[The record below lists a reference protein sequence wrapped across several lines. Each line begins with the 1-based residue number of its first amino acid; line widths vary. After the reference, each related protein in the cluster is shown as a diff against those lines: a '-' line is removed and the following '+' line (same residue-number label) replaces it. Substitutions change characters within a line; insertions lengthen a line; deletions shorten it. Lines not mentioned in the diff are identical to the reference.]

1 MNNTIKE
8 LYDGYKGE
16 LKALLISVNRGV
28 TAKGAPYLSFVF
40 QDKSGS
46 IDAKYWNVSEEMLH
60 RFRPGMLVNV
70 SGDVLSHQKQLQFRV
85 QKMQELEG
93 EDLSAYVKEGPFSQ
107 QELRDTIQIYVESI
121 ENTVMKSIVSSILQ
135 DCEKKFYEYPAATR
149 NHHDFFGGLA
159 THVVGM
165 LRLAEQLCRLYPML
179 DKDLLYSGVIL
190 HDVGKTV
197 ELSGTIVSEY
207 TTQGKLL
214 GHISIMHAEIW
225 DKAKQMGYEEKEEV
239 MLLRHMILSHHGV
252 YEYGSPV
259 LPMIPEAEMLHM
271 IDNID
276 ARMNTLQKSLEP
288 IESGEFTQRIF
299 ALENRSFYKSKYKEE
314 EKKDSDI

>member
-1 MNNTIKE
+1 MSSKIKE

-16 LKALLISVNRGV
+16 LKAMIISVNRGV

-46 IDAKYWNVSEEMLH
+46 IDAKYWNVSEELLR
-60 RFRPGMLVNV
+60 RFEPGMLVV
-70 SGDVLSHQKQLQFRV
+70 MSGDVLCHQKQLQFRV
-85 QKMQELEG
+85 QQMKELDETANVA
-93 EDLSAYVKEGPFSQ
+93 DYVKEGPVSQ
-107 QELRDTIQIYVESI
+107 QELRENIQLYVDDI
-121 ENTVMKSIVSSILQ
+121 TNTVMKQLVCGILQ
-135 DCEKKFYEYPAATR
+135 DHEKDFFEYPAATR
-149 NHHDFFGGLA
+149 NHHDFFSGLA
-159 THVVGM
+159 THVLGM
-165 LRLAEQLCRLYPML
+165 LQLAEQLCHLYPLL

-197 ELSGTIVSEY
+197 ELSGAIVSEY

-214 GHISIMHAEIW
+214 GHISIMQAEVLA
-225 DKAKQMGYEEKEEV
+225 KAKELGVEDSEET

-259 LPMIPEAEMLHM
+259 LPMVPEAEMLHM

-276 ARMNTLQKSLEP
+276 ARMNTLSKALEP
-288 IESGEFTQRIF
+288 VQDGGFTQRVF
-299 ALENRSFYKSKYKEE
+299 ALENRSFYKSRYKN
-314 EKKDSDI
+314 SDGK

>member
-1 MNNTIKE
+1 MSSKIKE

-16 LKALLISVNRGV
+16 LKAMIISVNRGV

-46 IDAKYWNVSEEMLH
+46 IDAKYWNVSEELLH
-60 RFRPGMLVNV
+60 RFEPGMLAVM
-70 SGDVLSHQKQLQFRV
+70 SGDVLCHQKQLQFRV
-85 QKMQELEG
+85 QQMKELDETA
-93 EDLSAYVKEGPFSQ
+93 DVADYVKEGPVSQ
-107 QELRDTIQIYVESI
+107 QELRENIQLYIDDI
-121 ENTVMKSIVSSILQ
+121 TNTVMKQLVCGILQ
-135 DCEKKFYEYPAATR
+135 DHEKDFFEYPAATR
-149 NHHDFFGGLA
+149 NHHDFFSGLA
-159 THVVGM
+159 THVLGM
-165 LRLAEQLCRLYPML
+165 LQLAEQLCHLYPLL

-197 ELSGTIVSEY
+197 ELSGAIVSEY

-214 GHISIMHAEIW
+214 GHISIMQAEVLA
-225 DKAKQMGYEEKEEV
+225 KAKELGVEDSEET

-259 LPMIPEAEMLHM
+259 LPMVPEAEMLHM

-276 ARMNTLQKSLEP
+276 ARMNTLSKALEP
-288 IESGEFTQRIF
+288 VQDGGFTQRVF
-299 ALENRSFYKSKYKEE
+299 ALENRSFYKSRYKN
-314 EKKDSDI
+314 SDGK

>member
-1 MNNTIKE
+1 MSNKIKD

-16 LKALLISVNRGV
+16 LKAMIISVNRGV

-46 IDAKYWNVSEEMLH
+46 IDAKYWNVSEELLH
-60 RFRPGMLVNV
+60 RFEPGMLVV
-70 SGDVLSHQKQLQFRV
+70 MSGDVLCHQKQLQFRV
-85 QKMQELEG
+85 QQMKELDETANVV
-93 EDLSAYVKEGPFSQ
+93 DYVKEGPVSQ
-107 QELRDTIQIYVESI
+107 QELRENIQLYVDDI
-121 ENTVMKSIVSSILQ
+121 TNTVMKQLVCGILQ
-135 DCEKKFYEYPAATR
+135 DHEKDFFEYPAATR
-149 NHHDFFGGLA
+149 NHHDFFSGLA
-159 THVVGM
+159 THVLGM
-165 LRLAEQLCRLYPML
+165 LQLAEQLCHLYPLL

-197 ELSGTIVSEY
+197 ELSGAIVSEY

-214 GHISIMHAEIW
+214 GHISIMQAEVLA
-225 DKAKQMGYEEKEEV
+225 KAKELGVEDSEET

-259 LPMIPEAEMLHM
+259 LPMVPEAEMLHM

-276 ARMNTLQKSLEP
+276 ARMNTLSKALEP
-288 IESGEFTQRIF
+288 VQDGGFTQRVF
-299 ALENRSFYKSKYKEE
+299 ALENRSFYKSRYKN
-314 EKKDSDI
+314 SDGK

>member
-1 MNNTIKE
+1 MSSKIKE

-16 LKALLISVNRGV
+16 LKAMIISVNRGV

-46 IDAKYWNVSEEMLH
+46 IDAKYWNVSEELLH
-60 RFRPGMLVNV
+60 RFEPGMLVV
-70 SGDVLSHQKQLQFRV
+70 MSGDVLCHQKQLQFRV
-85 QKMQELEG
+85 QQMKELDETANVA
-93 EDLSAYVKEGPFSQ
+93 DYVKEGPVSQ
-107 QELRDTIQIYVESI
+107 QELRENIQLYVDDI
-121 ENTVMKSIVSSILQ
+121 TNTVMKQLVCGILQ
-135 DCEKKFYEYPAATR
+135 DHEKDFFEYPAATR
-149 NHHDFFGGLA
+149 NHHDFFSGLA
-159 THVVGM
+159 THVLGM
-165 LRLAEQLCRLYPML
+165 LQLAEQLCHLYPLL

-197 ELSGTIVSEY
+197 ELSGAIVSEY

-214 GHISIMHAEIW
+214 GHISIMQAEVLA
-225 DKAKQMGYEEKEEV
+225 KAKELGVEDSEET

-259 LPMIPEAEMLHM
+259 LPMVPEAEMLHM

-276 ARMNTLQKSLEP
+276 ARMNTLSKALEP
-288 IESGEFTQRIF
+288 VQDGGFTQRVF
-299 ALENRSFYKSKYKEE
+299 ALENRSFYKSRYKN
-314 EKKDSDI
+314 SDGK

>member
-1 MNNTIKE
+1 MSSKIKE

-16 LKALLISVNRGV
+16 LKAMIISVNRGV

-46 IDAKYWNVSEEMLH
+46 IDAKYWNVSEELLH
-60 RFRPGMLVNV
+60 RFEPGMLVV
-70 SGDVLSHQKQLQFRV
+70 MSGDVLCHQKQLQFRV
-85 QKMQELEG
+85 QQMKELDETANVA
-93 EDLSAYVKEGPFSQ
+93 DYVKEGPVSQ
-107 QELRDTIQIYVESI
+107 QELRENIQLYIDDI
-121 ENTVMKSIVSSILQ
+121 TNTVMKQLVCGILQ
-135 DCEKKFYEYPAATR
+135 DHEKDFFEYPAATR
-149 NHHDFFGGLA
+149 NHHDFFSGLA
-159 THVVGM
+159 THVLGM
-165 LRLAEQLCRLYPML
+165 LQLAEQLCHLYPLL

-197 ELSGTIVSEY
+197 ELSGAIVSEY

-214 GHISIMHAEIW
+214 GHISIMQAEVLA
-225 DKAKQMGYEEKEEV
+225 KAKELGVEDSEET

-259 LPMIPEAEMLHM
+259 LPMVPEAEMLHM

-276 ARMNTLQKSLEP
+276 ARMNTLSKALEP
-288 IESGEFTQRIF
+288 VQDGGFTQRVF
-299 ALENRSFYKSKYKEE
+299 ALENRSFYKSRYKN
-314 EKKDSDI
+314 SDGK

>member
-1 MNNTIKE
+1 MSSKIKE

-16 LKALLISVNRGV
+16 LKAMIISVNRGV

-46 IDAKYWNVSEEMLH
+46 IDAKYWNVSEELLH
-60 RFRPGMLVNV
+60 RFEPGMLVV
-70 SGDVLSHQKQLQFRV
+70 MSGDVLCHQKQLQFRV
-85 QKMQELEG
+85 QQMKELDETA
-93 EDLSAYVKEGPFSQ
+93 DVADYVKEGPVSQ
-107 QELRDTIQIYVESI
+107 QELRENIQLYIDDI
-121 ENTVMKSIVSSILQ
+121 TNTVMKQLVCGILQ
-135 DCEKKFYEYPAATR
+135 DHEKDFFEYPAATR
-149 NHHDFFGGLA
+149 NHHDFFSGLA
-159 THVVGM
+159 THVLGM
-165 LRLAEQLCRLYPML
+165 LQLAEQLCHLYPLL

-197 ELSGTIVSEY
+197 ELSGAIVSEY

-214 GHISIMHAEIW
+214 GHISIMQAEVLA
-225 DKAKQMGYEEKEEV
+225 KAKELGVEDSEET

-259 LPMIPEAEMLHM
+259 LPMVPEAEMLHM

-276 ARMNTLQKSLEP
+276 ARMNTLSKALEP
-288 IESGEFTQRIF
+288 VQDGGFTQRVF
-299 ALENRSFYKSKYKEE
+299 ALENRSFYKSRYKN
-314 EKKDSDI
+314 SDGK

>member
-1 MNNTIKE
+1 MSSKIKE

-16 LKALLISVNRGV
+16 LKAMIISVNRGV

-46 IDAKYWNVSEEMLH
+46 IDAKYWNVSEELLH
-60 RFRPGMLVNV
+60 RFEPGMLVV
-70 SGDVLSHQKQLQFRV
+70 MSGDVLCHQKQLQFRV
-85 QKMQELEG
+85 QQMKELDETA
-93 EDLSAYVKEGPFSQ
+93 DVADYVKEGPVSQ
-107 QELRDTIQIYVESI
+107 QELRENIQLYIDDI
-121 ENTVMKSIVSSILQ
+121 TNTVMKQLVCGILQ
-135 DCEKKFYEYPAATR
+135 DHEKDFFEYPAATR
-149 NHHDFFGGLA
+149 NHHDFFSGLA
-159 THVVGM
+159 THVLGM
-165 LRLAEQLCRLYPML
+165 LQLAEQLCHLYPLL

-197 ELSGTIVSEY
+197 ELSGAIVSEY

-214 GHISIMHAEIW
+214 GHISIMQAEVLA
-225 DKAKQMGYEEKEEV
+225 KAKELCVEDSEET

-259 LPMIPEAEMLHM
+259 LPMVPEAEMLHM

-276 ARMNTLQKSLEP
+276 ARMNTLSKSLEP
-288 IESGEFTQRIF
+288 VQDGGFTQRVF
-299 ALENRSFYKSKYKEE
+299 ALENRSFYKSRYKN
-314 EKKDSDI
+314 SDGK

>member
-1 MNNTIKE
+1 MSSKIKE

-16 LKALLISVNRGV
+16 LKAMIISVNRGV

-46 IDAKYWNVSEEMLH
+46 IDAKYWNVSEELLH
-60 RFRPGMLVNV
+60 RFEPGMLVV
-70 SGDVLSHQKQLQFRV
+70 MSGDVLCHQKQLQFRV
-85 QKMQELEG
+85 QQMKELDETA
-93 EDLSAYVKEGPFSQ
+93 DVADYVKEGPVSQ
-107 QELRDTIQIYVESI
+107 QELRENIQLYIDDI
-121 ENTVMKSIVSSILQ
+121 TNTVMKQLVCGILQ
-135 DCEKKFYEYPAATR
+135 DHEKDFFEYPAATR
-149 NHHDFFGGLA
+149 NHHDFFSGLA
-159 THVVGM
+159 THVLGM
-165 LRLAEQLCRLYPML
+165 LQLAEQLCHLYPLL

-197 ELSGTIVSEY
+197 ELSGAIVSEY

-214 GHISIMHAEIW
+214 GHISIMQAEVLA
-225 DKAKQMGYEEKEEV
+225 KAKELGVEDSEET

-259 LPMIPEAEMLHM
+259 LPMVPEAEMLHM

-276 ARMNTLQKSLEP
+276 ARMNTLSKALEP
-288 IESGEFTQRIF
+288 VRDGGFTQRVF
-299 ALENRSFYKSKYKEE
+299 ALENRSFYKSRYKN
-314 EKKDSDI
+314 SDGK

>member
-1 MNNTIKE
+1 MSSKIKE

-16 LKALLISVNRGV
+16 LKAMIISVNRGV

-46 IDAKYWNVSEEMLH
+46 IDAKYWNVSEELLH
-60 RFRPGMLVNV
+60 RFEPGMLVV
-70 SGDVLSHQKQLQFRV
+70 MSGDVLCHQKQLQFRV
-85 QKMQELEG
+85 QQMKKLDETANVA
-93 EDLSAYVKEGPFSQ
+93 DYVKEGPVSQ
-107 QELRDTIQIYVESI
+107 QELRENIQLYIDDI
-121 ENTVMKSIVSSILQ
+121 TNTVMKQLVCGILQ
-135 DCEKKFYEYPAATR
+135 DHEKDFFEYPAATR
-149 NHHDFFGGLA
+149 NHHDFFSGLA
-159 THVVGM
+159 THVLGM
-165 LRLAEQLCRLYPML
+165 LQLAEQLCHLYPLL

-197 ELSGTIVSEY
+197 ELSGAIVSEY

-214 GHISIMHAEIW
+214 GHISIMQAEVLA
-225 DKAKQMGYEEKEEV
+225 KAKELGVEDSEET

-259 LPMIPEAEMLHM
+259 LPMVPEAEMLHM

-276 ARMNTLQKSLEP
+276 ARMNTLSKALEP
-288 IESGEFTQRIF
+288 VQDGGFTQRVF
-299 ALENRSFYKSKYKEE
+299 ALENRSFYKSRYKN
-314 EKKDSDI
+314 SDGK

>member
-1 MNNTIKE
+1 MSSKIKE

-16 LKALLISVNRGV
+16 LKAMIISVNRGV

-46 IDAKYWNVSEEMLH
+46 IDAKYWNVSEELLH
-60 RFRPGMLVNV
+60 RFEPGMLVV
-70 SGDVLSHQKQLQFRV
+70 MSGDVLCHQKQLQFRV
-85 QKMQELEG
+85 QQMKKLDETANVA
-93 EDLSAYVKEGPFSQ
+93 DYVKEGPVSQ
-107 QELRDTIQIYVESI
+107 QELRENIQLYIDDI
-121 ENTVMKSIVSSILQ
+121 TNTVMKQLVCGILQ
-135 DCEKKFYEYPAATR
+135 DHEKDFFEYPAATR
-149 NHHDFFGGLA
+149 NHHDFFSGLA
-159 THVVGM
+159 THVLGM
-165 LRLAEQLCRLYPML
+165 LQLAEQLCHLYPLL

-197 ELSGTIVSEY
+197 ELSGAIVSEY

-214 GHISIMHAEIW
+214 GHISIMQAEVLA
-225 DKAKQMGYEEKEEV
+225 KAKELGVEDSEET

-259 LPMIPEAEMLHM
+259 LPLVPEAEMLHM

-276 ARMNTLQKSLEP
+276 ARMNTLSKALEP
-288 IESGEFTQRIF
+288 VQDGGFTQRVF
-299 ALENRSFYKSKYKEE
+299 ALENRSFYKSRYKN
-314 EKKDSDI
+314 SDGK